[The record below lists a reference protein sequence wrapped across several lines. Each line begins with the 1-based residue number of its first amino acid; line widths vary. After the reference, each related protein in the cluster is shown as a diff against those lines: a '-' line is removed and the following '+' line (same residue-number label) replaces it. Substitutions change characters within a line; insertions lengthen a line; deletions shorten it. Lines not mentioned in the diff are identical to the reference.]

1 MERRAILFRVT
12 VFFVTVALYAQRPAP
27 ELRVAT
33 SGAFTAAF
41 RELAPRFE
49 SQTGTKVTG
58 IFGASMGDTPESI
71 PNRLK
76 RAEPI
81 DLVILAASSL
91 DDLIAQGT
99 VAKEGRTDLVRS
111 SIALAVRAGA
121 PHPDISSVDA
131 LKKALLAAKSVAYSD
146 SASGQYLST
155 ELFPKLG
162 IADQLKPKSRKIAGE
177 PVGEVVARGEAELG
191 FQQVSELRPV
201 KGIDIVGPLPA
212 GAQRVTIFA
221 AGLVSASKN
230 SKPALDFL
238 RFVLSPEAQRV
249 IQATGLEPVR

>member
-1 MERRAILFRVT
+1 MTRRAILFLAAI
-12 VFFVTVALYAQRPAP
+12 ALRAQQPTA

-41 RELAPRFE
+41 RALAPGFE
-49 SQTGTKVTG
+49 GKTGTKVTG
-58 IFGASMGDTPESI
+58 VFGSSMGDTPESI

-76 RAEPI
+76 RGEPI

-91 DDLIAQGT
+91 DDLIKQGT
-99 VAKEGRTDLVRS
+99 VLKDGRTDLVRS
-111 SIALAVRAGA
+111 SIALAVRTGS
-121 PHPDISSVDA
+121 PRPDISSVDA
-131 LKKALLAAKSVAYSD
+131 LKKTLLAAKSVAYSD

-162 IADQLKPKSRKIAGE
+162 IADQIKPKSRKVAGE
-177 PVGEVVARGEAELG
+177 PVGEVVARGEVELG

-201 KGIDIVGPLPA
+201 KGIDIVGPLPD

-221 AGLVSASKN
+221 AGVVANSKN
-230 SKPALDFL
+230 RKAATDFL
-238 RFVLSPEAQRV
+238 RFVQTGNARKLV
-249 IQATGLEPVR
+249 QATGLEPVR